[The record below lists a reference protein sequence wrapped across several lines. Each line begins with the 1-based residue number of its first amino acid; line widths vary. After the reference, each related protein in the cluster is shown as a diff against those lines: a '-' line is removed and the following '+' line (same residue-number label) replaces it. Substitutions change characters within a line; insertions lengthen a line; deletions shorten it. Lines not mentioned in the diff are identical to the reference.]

1 MNYNIEYIDIIL
13 LAMIAGFIILRL
25 RNILGRKT
33 GHREKPFSRY
43 SEKASKN
50 QNNEKKASFLNFKKE
65 TEFDEEQKKY
75 FLEGAKIAY
84 ETIITAFAKG
94 DKKTLKPLLSTKIF
108 EEFSSAIDDRN
119 NKKIISNLTF
129 VGLKS
134 AEIKKLDKIDN
145 IYNVK
150 VNFISE
156 IISCLKDKENKI
168 IEGDQDTIKTV
179 NDHWKFSRNM
189 WSENPTWY
197 LVDTQN

>member
-134 AEIKKLDKIDN
+134 VEIKKLDKIDN

-179 NDHWKFSRNM
+179 NDNWKFSRNM

>member
-1 MNYNIEYIDIIL
+1 MNYNIESIDIIL

-33 GHREKPFSRY
+33 GHREKPFGRY
-43 SEKASKN
+43 SEQTSKN
-50 QNNEKKASFLNFKKE
+50 QNNEKKSSFLNFKTD

-75 FLEGAKIAY
+75 FLKGAKSAY
-84 ETIITAFAKG
+84 ETIITSFAKG
-94 DKKTLKPLLSTKIF
+94 DKKALKPLLGKKIF

-134 AEIKKLDKIDN
+134 AEIKKLDKVDN

-156 IISCLKDKENKI
+156 IISCLKDNKNKI

-179 NDHWKFSRNM
+179 NDNWKFSRNM

-197 LVDTQN
+197 LVDTQT